1 MSGAVVAIIA
11 LAVVLIA
18 GVLLVLHQRNSKV
31 QIDTAYYRSQWHAI
45 TTALKPDQPA
55 SFQLAI
61 LNADKLLDKALRERS
76 YRGGTMG
83 ERMRSAQ
90 KTWTNANEVWAAHKV
105 RNKIAHETNVDITY
119 KIARTCLHGF
129 ERALKD
135 LGAL

>member
-1 MSGAVVAIIA
+1 MSGVTIAIIA
-11 LAVVLIA
+11 LAVVLMA
-18 GVLLVLHQRNSKV
+18 GALLALQQRRSAPR
-31 QIDTAYYRSQWHAI
+31 IDVAYYRSQWHAI
-45 TTALKPDQPA
+45 ESALKPDQPA

-61 LNADKLLDKALRERS
+61 LNADKLVDKALRERG
-76 YRGGTMG
+76 YRGSTMG

-90 KTWTNANEVWAAHKV
+90 KTWTNANEIWAAHKV